1 MSDLGV
7 VGQPL
12 RVGCKFEPRL
22 SMRRIYNKKC
32 FRVERY
38 QHEVANHYRDIQLQ
52 QSPTWQHKQQP
63 GDRPH
68 LPQPKY
74 RPRTRLRP
82 LAPMTVSTSSVQF
95 RCELPIHVQY
105 YPRCVCV
112 CQQHRKLYEIIDN
125 LSQLRLCDNSLPLI
139 TLTDCTQQ
147 VALYGGSFEIAGSC
161 PMQIPNEARPPT

>member
-52 QSPTWQHKQQP
+52 QSTAWQHKQQP
-63 GDRPH
+63 GDPRQLPH
-68 LPQPKY
+68 RQQQPKY

-112 CQQHRKLYEIIDN
+112 C
-125 LSQLRLCDNSLPLI
+125 
-139 TLTDCTQQ
+139 
-147 VALYGGSFEIAGSC
+147 V
-161 PMQIPNEARPPT
+161 